1 MIPIHAEVDNIF
13 RSAQIRE
20 DEYLGENGLIY
31 CSNCKTARQKKIVVA
46 GKVMEPRCMCTCQ
59 TADYERQEQER
70 KHREFLNTVE
80 KNRSVGLTDPVLRKH
95 TFANDLGYNPNQM
108 GMAKQYVDNWE
119 KAREASAGLLLWGNV
134 GSGKSY
140 IAGCI
145 ANALLDKG
153 VPVMMT
159 NFARLLNKLTDLYSG
174 DRNTYIDSFNA
185 YQLLIIDDLGVERN
199 SEFAREQVFN
209 IIDSRY
215 RSQLPMIV
223 TTNLSLK
230 KMQNPGDLAR
240 FRIYDR
246 ILERCIPIRVSD
258 QNIRNLNKEV
268 NLKQVKQ
275 LLGNAQTKALANDEE
290 IHESVG

>member
-1 MIPIHAEVDNIF
+1 
-13 RSAQIRE
+13 
-20 DEYLGENGLIY
+20 
-31 CSNCKTARQKKIVVA
+31 
-46 GKVMEPRCMCTCQ
+46 MCTCQ

-70 KHREFLNTVE
+70 KYREFLDTVE

-95 TFANDLGYNPNQM
+95 TFENDLGYNPNQM

-119 KAREASAGLLLWGNV
+119 KAWKASAGLLLWGNV

-159 NFARLLNKLTDLYSG
+159 NFARLLNKLTDLHSG
-174 DRNTYIDSFNA
+174 DRNAYIDSFNA

-230 KMQNPGDLAR
+230 KMQNPGDLSR

-258 QNIRNLNKEV
+258 QNIRNLNKEA

-275 LLGNAQTKALANDEE
+275 LLGNAQIKALVADEE